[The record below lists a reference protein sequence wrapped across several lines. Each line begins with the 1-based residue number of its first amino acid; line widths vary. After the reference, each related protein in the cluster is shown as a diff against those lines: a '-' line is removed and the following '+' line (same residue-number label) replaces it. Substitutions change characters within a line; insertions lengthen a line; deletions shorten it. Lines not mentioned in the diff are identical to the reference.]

1 MRGRDESFCF
11 RNARTR
17 NKHSRHTRLS
27 TQNARAAKWSP
38 DLYPQQIPHRHRKQ
52 IPLSR
57 PHARVLA
64 TLPPPCRIQRTV
76 VSCVLCADLSLR
88 ESIAH
93 PPPLVRPR
101 RRFVCRPRRQLSP
114 NDGLFFPHRPSK
126 KPRLLACFIPPLRLC
141 VCVCAFSM
149 SRHSLPAGRTWS
161 PASPHGVI
169 KSKVI
174 VCALKL

>member
-1 MRGRDESFCF
+1 MRAPATNTHVTRVSRLKTRAPQSGH
-11 RNARTR
+11 RTCTPAT
-17 NKHSRHTRLS
+17 NTAQTPKTDPTR
-27 TQNARAAKWSP
+27 
-38 DLYPQQIPHRHRKQ
+38 
-52 IPLSR
+52 SR

-126 KPRLLACFIPPLRLC
+126 KASSSCLLHPSPPPLC
-141 VCVCAFSM
+141 VCA
-149 SRHSLPAGRTWS
+149 HSPCHAIHYQPVARGLQLRPT
-161 PASPHGVI
+161 
-169 KSKVI
+169 
-174 VCALKL
+174 ALLNQK

>member
-38 DLYPQQIPHRHRKQ
+38 DLYTRNKYRTDTETDPTR
-52 IPLSR
+52 SR

-76 VSCVLCADLSLR
+76 VSCVLFADLSLR

-114 NDGLFFPHRPSK
+114 NDGLSFPHRPSK
-126 KPRLLACFIPPLRLC
+126 KASSSCLLHPSPPPLC
-141 VCVCAFSM
+141 VCVRILHITPFIT
-149 SRHSLPAGRTWS
+149 SRSHVVSSFAPRRY
-161 PASPHGVI
+161 
-169 KSKVI
+169 
-174 VCALKL
+174 